1 MGFNLVATNTTGAT
15 MSKDNEL
22 ALDLFMLGYERN
34 ELVHMLNEA
43 TSLIEALRNELD
55 SIKSELHTTHQELWS
70 KQK

>member
-43 TSLIEALRNELD
+43 TSLIESLRNELD
-55 SIKSELHTTHQELWS
+55 SIKSELHVTQQELWR
-70 KQK
+70 KQ